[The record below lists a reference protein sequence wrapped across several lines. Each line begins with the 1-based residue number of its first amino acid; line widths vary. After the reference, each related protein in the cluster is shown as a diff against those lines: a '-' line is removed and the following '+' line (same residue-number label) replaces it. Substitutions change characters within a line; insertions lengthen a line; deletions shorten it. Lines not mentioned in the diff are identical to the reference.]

1 MVTYFDQYQKA
12 TNSSPWTLRGNSYL
26 GLSRFYS
33 DAAAGTL
40 PEVSYIVGP
49 AELSERYPYLPIDGA
64 WLQRKVV
71 ESIIDGAAYNET
83 VLIISYDGKQP
94 TPESTW
100 LSIKLNRIQR
110 SEAMGE
116 GYVFTEHADRNS
128 QIIFVEKWPTAI
140 GKGVQSREV
149 NIWRHQ
155 HISDLTKAFDFDHVS
170 VAGILDESEFASF

>member
-1 MVTYFDQYQKA
+1 MRELLTAIHSREKLSRISRHRHFEDNMVTYFDQYQKA

-110 SEAMGE
+110 SEAMGNTSHLSTHQKE
-116 GYVFTEHADRNS
+116 
-128 QIIFVEKWPTAI
+128 QL
-140 GKGVQSREV
+140 V
-149 NIWRHQ
+149 NINDPHGQVGNQVDIPRCLMT
-155 HISDLTKAFDFDHVS
+155 S
-170 VAGILDESEFASF
+170 